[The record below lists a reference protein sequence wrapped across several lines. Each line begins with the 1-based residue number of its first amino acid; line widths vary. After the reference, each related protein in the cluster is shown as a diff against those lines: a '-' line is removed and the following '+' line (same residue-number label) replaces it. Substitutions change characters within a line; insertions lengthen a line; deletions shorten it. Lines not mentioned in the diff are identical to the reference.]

1 MSRVEGPS
9 EDRQGEI
16 PVGVEVQPGKNTG
29 SLKVFDGG
37 VANFPATHD
46 GTAGGFTTISIGGG
60 SYTSGEARTLDE
72 LVSLARGGTKRVHLK
87 WKRSITLYAAST
99 NDATIRVGD
108 RYTDGSASPNIEN
121 PASFF
126 SKEDEVR
133 NFALRDVSLL
143 DEVHICPAFKQPG
156 EGGAQAVNVLRDDP
170 NWLAARFGRI

>member
-46 GTAGGFTTISIGGG
+46 GSAGGFTTISIGGG
-60 SYTSGEARTLDE
+60 SFTSGEARTLDE

-87 WKRSITLYAAST
+87 WKRSITLFAAST

-108 RYTDGSASPNIEN
+108 RYTDGSASPKIGF
-121 PASFF
+121 PIVAGASLTL
-126 SKEDEVR
+126 E
-133 NFALRDVSLL
+133 
-143 DEVHICPAFKQPG
+143 IT
-156 EGGAQAVNVLRDDP
+156 EGSAIYIDKDAAGTTVVLNWIAV
-170 NWLAARFGRI
+170 